1 MLNNILELFVNVL
14 SSCLLV
20 SRAVFVYNCYPACRW
35 VGRSVVLATSL
46 CSTHSKRHNNMYLHL
61 KCQPPLLTRQPPN
74 ESLLCNCVTWNVA
87 IFCWPGLAILVMHK
101 NKKIIFV
108 TSFVSRLQVG
118 RWVGEVPVCPHYSQR
133 CVSTYYLRSLNLSG
147 SR

>member
-1 MLNNILELFVNVL
+1 MCCPRR
-14 SSCLLV
+14 CLLV

-35 VGRSVVLATSL
+35 VGRSVVLATSF
-46 CSTHSKRHNNMYLHL
+46 CSAHSKRHNNMYLHL

-87 IFCWPGLAILVMHK
+87 IFCRGQSCWPGLAILVMHK

-118 RWVGEVPVCPHYSQR
+118 RWVGGWVRYLSALIIASAVCPLIIYGH
-133 CVSTYYLRSLNLSG
+133 
-147 SR
+147 